1 MEVCMAYQEVTET
14 SWFSRL
20 GSSFSGMGLGL
31 ALLVGGTILLWWNEG
46 DFVATRDALNETQ
59 AITEELGDVNAVN
72 NALNGKVVH
81 ASGYA
86 DTSDIL
92 TDSFF
97 GVSEKAISLQ
107 RSVEY
112 FQWVEH
118 KKTEKRKK
126 LGGGEET
133 VTTYTYS
140 QEWTARPVSSANFHD
155 PSARQNNVNRQL
167 VNVENERLY
176 ATNVRLGAYR
186 LPDFFIRSISGSAP
200 MTEAKV
206 SAEARARIQSAVEA
220 VKNPLSTG
228 NAPLTQGTMTS
239 MISSQMMNALGA
251 GDYVH
256 EQGDTI
262 YVGRSPAGPENGD
275 VRVKFTHVLPADVSI
290 IARLKGDTFEKYVA
304 SNGKS
309 VDKLAMGNV
318 NMETMYGTAH
328 SGNSTMTW
336 LLRGLGI
343 ILVIAGFKCILAP
356 LAVIASVIPLLG
368 DIVGAGT
375 GLVSTLLGCAWSL
388 VIISI
393 AWLRFRPVIGFAMI
407 GTAVVLLLLLLIK
420 GRKNKAQAA

>member
-81 ASGYA
+81 ATGYA

-275 VRVKFTHVLPADVSI
+275 VLS
-290 IARLKGDTFEKYVA
+290 
-304 SNGKS
+304 
-309 VDKLAMGNV
+309 
-318 NMETMYGTAH
+318 
-328 SGNSTMTW
+328 
-336 LLRGLGI
+336 
-343 ILVIAGFKCILAP
+343 
-356 LAVIASVIPLLG
+356 
-368 DIVGAGT
+368 
-375 GLVSTLLGCAWSL
+375 
-388 VIISI
+388 
-393 AWLRFRPVIGFAMI
+393 
-407 GTAVVLLLLLLIK
+407 
-420 GRKNKAQAA
+420 